1 METRNTFFHSS
12 TSIHF
17 RDHHWITFADFLS
30 KDTRQIVMH
39 LEEQSVENILANDRK
54 KPTIVSNF
62 YYYGLNLIYSHQNE
76 SI

>member
-1 METRNTFFHSS
+1 
-12 TSIHF
+12 
-17 RDHHWITFADFLS
+17 
-30 KDTRQIVMH
+30 MH